1 MSDPPVLNSPVSGWR
16 RLLLRWGRWRALM
29 AITAFSVLAS
39 LVLTTALF
47 AALGLVA
54 HLGLA
59 LLIGALVPAVVA
71 PLAAHAVVKLAF
83 ELEQARAA
91 LHHLATR
98 DSLTQ
103 AFNRRYLLERLELE
117 VGRAVRTGQPLAVL
131 MIDADEFKSIN
142 DRFGH
147 ATGDRVLRR
156 LAEVCGQTLRPYDVL
171 ARLGGEEFAVLLPD
185 TALQQACDVAG
196 RVLTAASQLQLD
208 SVAGE
213 PLTVSVSVGVG
224 VLASADRGGAAL
236 LERADAALYQ
246 AKRNGRNQW
255 AC

>member
-1 MSDPPVLNSPVSGWR
+1 MPDPQVLIPAVSNWR
-16 RLLLRWGRWRALM
+16 RLLLRWGRWRALL
-29 AITAFSVLAS
+29 AITVFSVLAS
-39 LVLTTALF
+39 LLLTACLF
-47 AALGLVA
+47 IALGLVDR
-54 HLGLA
+54 LGLA
-59 LLIGALVPAVVA
+59 LLIAAVVPAVVA
-71 PLAAHAVVKLAF
+71 PLAAHAVVTLAF
-83 ELEQARAA
+83 ELEQARAE
-91 LHHLATR
+91 LHGLATR

-103 AFNRRYLLERLELE
+103 AYNRRYLLERMELE
-117 VGRAVRTGQPLAVL
+117 VGRAVRTGQPLALL
-131 MIDADEFKSIN
+131 MIDADEFKAIN

-147 ATGDRVLRR
+147 PTGDRVLRC

-196 RVLTAASQLQLD
+196 RVLTAVSQLQLD

-224 VLASADRGGAAL
+224 VLASTDRDGAAL

>member
-1 MSDPPVLNSPVSGWR
+1 MSDSQVLNSAAPGWR
-16 RLLLRWGRWRALM
+16 RLLLRWGRWRALL
-29 AITAFSVLAS
+29 AITAFSVCAS
-39 LVLTTALF
+39 LALTAGFF
-47 AALGLVA
+47 AVLGLA
-54 HLGLA
+54 QHRGLA
-59 LLIGALVPAVVA
+59 LLIGALVPAIVA
-71 PLAAHAVVKLAF
+71 PLAAHGVVTLVF
-83 ELEQARAA
+83 ELERARAA
-91 LHHLATR
+91 LHVLATR

-103 AFNRRYLLERLELE
+103 AYNRRYLLERLELE

-131 MIDADEFKSIN
+131 MIDADEFKAIN

-147 ATGDRVLRR
+147 PTGDRVLRC
-156 LAEVCGQTLRPYDVL
+156 LAEVCGRTLRPYDVL
-171 ARLGGEEFAVLLPD
+171 ARLGGEEFAVLLPE

-196 RVLTAASQLQLD
+196 RVLTAVSQLQLD

>member
-1 MSDPPVLNSPVSGWR
+1 MSDLQVLNVAASGWR
-16 RLLLRWGRWRALM
+16 WLLLRWGRWRALL
-29 AITAFSVLAS
+29 AITVFSVMAS
-39 LVLTTALF
+39 LLLTAALF
-47 AALGLVA
+47 TALGLVD

-59 LLIGALVPAVVA
+59 LLIAALVPAIVA
-71 PLAAHAVVKLAF
+71 PLAAHAVVTLAF
-83 ELEQARAA
+83 ELERARAA
-91 LHHLATR
+91 LHALATR

-117 VGRAVRTGQPLAVL
+117 VARAMRTGQPMAVL

-147 ATGDRVLRR
+147 ATGDRVLQR
-156 LAEVCGQTLRPYDVL
+156 LAEICGQTLRPYDVL
-171 ARLGGEEFAVLLPD
+171 ARLGGEEFAVLLPE
-185 TALQQACDVAG
+185 TALSQACEVAG
-196 RVLTAASQLQLD
+196 RVLTAVSQLQLD

-224 VLASADRGGAAL
+224 VLASSDRGGAAL